1 MRKEYA
7 VLAYFDFETEV
18 KLKQFW
24 RELYELGITDY
35 GVIPKNR
42 RPHITLADYQDID
55 VEKLSLMI
63 EQYFT
68 HQAQVTIQLNTL
80 GSFIGRKMLY
90 LAPTMTKE
98 LLDLH
103 GNYHEAFEQFNQNPN
118 SYYLPQRWVPHCSV
132 AGHLTEETL
141 LQAFEYCQKNISCIQ
156 ATIMEIGLVE
166 VFFNE
171 AGSVVKE
178 RLILSKTWKVSN

>member
-68 HQAQVTIQLNTL
+68 HQAQVTIQY
-80 GSFIGRKMLY
+80 IGIVYWEKNAL
-90 LAPTMTKE
+90 
-98 LLDLH
+98 
-103 GNYHEAFEQFNQNPN
+103 FSPN
-118 SYYLPQRWVPHCSV
+118 HDEG
-132 AGHLTEETL
+132 A
-141 LQAFEYCQKNISCIQ
+141 I
-156 ATIMEIGLVE
+156 
-166 VFFNE
+166 
-171 AGSVVKE
+171 
-178 RLILSKTWKVSN
+178 RLTWKLS

>member
-7 VLAYFDFETEV
+7 VLAYFDFETEL

-24 RELYELGITDY
+24 RELDELGITDY
-35 GVIPKNR
+35 GVSPKNR
-42 RPHITLADYQDID
+42 RPHITLADYQEVD
-55 VEKLSLMI
+55 VERLSEMM

-68 HQAQVTIQLNTL
+68 HQAQVPIQLNAL
-80 GSFIGRKMLY
+80 GSFIGRKMIY
-90 LAPTMTKE
+90 LAPTMTKG

-103 GNYHEAFEQFNQNPN
+103 ENYHEAFEQFNQNPN
-118 SYYLPQRWVPHCSV
+118 SYYLPQRWVPHCSI
-132 AGHLTEETL
+132 AGYLTEETL
-141 LQAFEYCQKNISCIQ
+141 LQAFEYCHKNISCIQ
-156 ATIMEIGLVE
+156 TTITEIGLVE

-178 RLILSKTWKVSN
+178 RLILSKELGVSN